1 MKTHVFIGKVN
12 TTELIQEI
20 SQETGLEKSTVEKVT
35 NQVFG
40 KIQGRL
46 LKGEKT
52 LIRGFG
58 TFSTV
63 KQKARRGRNPQTG
76 EEVKI
81 PRRTSPKFSFSESFS
96 DKVRGKNKTPKT
108 ATASRKSTKKATAK
122 SAVKARTKTSA
133 KTTKPPQNDK
143 WLYVK
148 EGKPSQKYYTVNGLK
163 RLNISPDTLV
173 WNETMTEWKPASKVK
188 ALKDLFPS
196 RVKTRTTKGKPSS
209 KPPAIPV

>member
-1 MKTHVFIGKVN
+1 MN

-20 SQETGLEKSTVEKVT
+20 SQETGLEKSAVEKVT

-46 LKGEKT
+46 LKGEKI

-63 KQKARRGRNPQTG
+63 KQKARRARNPQTG

-96 DKVRGKNKTPKT
+96 DKVRGKNKTIKT
-108 ATASRKSTKKATAK
+108 ATTSKKVPKKATAK
-122 SAVKARTKTSA
+122 SSVKAAKTTSA
-133 KTTKPPQNDK
+133 KVAKQPRNDK

-148 EGKPSQKYYTVNGLK
+148 EGKPSQKYYTVSGLK
-163 RLNISPDTLV
+163 RLNISPETLV
-173 WNETMTEWKPASKVK
+173 WSEGMAQWKPASKVK
-188 ALKDLFPS
+188 ALKELFPS
-196 RVKTRTTKGKPSS
+196 KAKTRTTKGKASS
-209 KPPAIPV
+209 TPPAIPG

>member
-1 MKTHVFIGKVN
+1 MN

-20 SQETGLEKSTVEKVT
+20 SQETGLEKSAVEKVT

-46 LKGEKT
+46 LKGEKI

-96 DKVRGKNKTPKT
+96 DKVRGKNKTTKT
-108 ATASRKSTKKATAK
+108 ATASKKVTKKTTAK
-122 SAVKARTKTSA
+122 SSVKATTKTSA
-133 KTTKPPQNDK
+133 KTNQESK

-148 EGKPSQKYYTVNGLK
+148 EGKPSQKYYTVNGLR
-163 RLNISPDTLV
+163 RLNISPETLV
-173 WNETMTEWKPASKVK
+173 WSEGMAQRKPASKVK
-188 ALKDLFPS
+188 ALKELFPS
-196 RVKTRTTKGKPSS
+196 KAKTRTTKGKVSS
-209 KPPAIPV
+209 TPPAIPG